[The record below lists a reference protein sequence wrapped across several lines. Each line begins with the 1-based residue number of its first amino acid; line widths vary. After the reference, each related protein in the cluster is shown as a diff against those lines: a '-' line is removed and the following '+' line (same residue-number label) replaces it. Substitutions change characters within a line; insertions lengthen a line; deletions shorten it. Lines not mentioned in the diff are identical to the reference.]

1 MFAEL
6 DPINIVAIEST
17 HIRLDWFCSA
27 TKQQPVAKEV
37 RILLGRV
44 VFYSKVIIAS
54 LQNQRCVTWKDLRNS
69 YFLCFENPKL
79 NFSVMSYH
87 EIECSKIMFYL
98 NNVRKC
104 RIN

>member
-27 TKQQPVAKEV
+27 TKQQPVEKEV
-37 RILLGRV
+37 RTRLDRV

-54 LQNQRCVTWKDLRNS
+54 LQNQRCVTWKDMCNS
-69 YFLCFENPKL
+69 YFLCSENPKL
-79 NFSVMSYH
+79 NFRVMSY
-87 EIECSKIMFYL
+87 YD
-98 NNVRKC
+98 
-104 RIN
+104 